1 MSKLP
6 SNTRTLVAPKKC
18 LPAEYTVIEQ
28 PIPKITKPN
37 QLLLRMKAVAIN
49 TGETGFASGQFDL
62 LYKAS

>member
-6 SNTRTLVAPKKC
+6 STTRTLVAPKKC

-49 TGETGFASGQFDL
+49 TGETQFASGQFDL